1 MNSIMTNTERAARKY
16 HSISYAF
23 EDGAEYMLKRVLKHL
38 ENVHPDFYQQF
49 GEEILE
55 AMEE

>member
-1 MNSIMTNTERAARKY
+1 MMTNTERAARKY
-16 HSISYAF
+16 HSISYVF

-38 ENVHPDFYQQF
+38 ENIHPDFYKQF
-49 GEEILE
+49 GEEIRE